1 MDIMRNPWKLTTF
14 FLIALLVA
22 VFGTKAFNG
31 AEAQARYGEAQPRMR
46 DALGH
51 LEAAREALQDASSD
65 KGGHRVKAL
74 SLTKQAIKQVEAGIR
89 FDNRH

>member
-1 MDIMRNPWKLTTF
+1 MRNPWKLTTF
-14 FLIALLVA
+14 LLIAILA
-22 VFGTKAFNG
+22 IVFGNKTING
-31 AEAQARYGEAQPRMR
+31 ASADRQPRMQ

-51 LEAAREALQDASSD
+51 LAAARASLEEATSD

-89 FDNRH
+89 YDNRN

>member
-1 MDIMRNPWKLTTF
+1 MRNPWKLTTF

-31 AEAQARYGEAQPRMR
+31 ADAQPGYRENQPHMR

-51 LEAAREALQDASSD
+51 LEAARAALQDATSD
-65 KGGHRVKAL
+65 KGGHRVKAI
-74 SLTKQAIKQVEAGIR
+74 SLTKQAIKQVEAGIKY
-89 FDNRH
+89 DNRH